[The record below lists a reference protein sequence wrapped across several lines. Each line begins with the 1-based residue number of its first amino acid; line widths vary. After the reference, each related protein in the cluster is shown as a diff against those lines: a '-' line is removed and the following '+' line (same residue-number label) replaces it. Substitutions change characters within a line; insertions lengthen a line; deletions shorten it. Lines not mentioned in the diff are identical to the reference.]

1 MAKQNAVWGIDI
13 GQCALKALR
22 CTWDADGQ
30 AVVADKYDF
39 IEYPKILS
47 QPDSDP
53 EELIK
58 DALEEFLSRNEVLGD
73 RVAISVSGQAGLSR
87 FFKPPPVEIKTLP
100 DIVKYEVKQQIPF
113 PIEDVIW
120 DWQQLGGVV
129 VEGRAIDA
137 EVGLFAMKREA
148 VYRALRPFDDIG
160 VEIDIVQLSP
170 LSIFNV
176 VCFDQIKNLPDP
188 ELFDPDNP
196 PPSVVVLSMGTDTTD
211 LIVTN
216 GIKLWL
222 RNIPIGGNHF
232 TKQLS
237 REMKLTQAKAEHL
250 KKNARVSENPKAI
263 FKAMRPVFNDL
274 VNEVQRSLTYFQS
287 IEKSADLSEII
298 LLGNAAKLP
307 GLRQFLNKQLEIDIA
322 KISEFNK
329 LSGGEVTTQPTFS
342 NNLLSFAPC
351 YGLCIQGLK
360 ESRIDTNLLPQE
372 IVVERIIRAKKPW
385 VLASVG
391 LLTFGLLLGYF
402 SIANAWWSS
411 NEKFVD
417 ANNVSW
423 KKAISQ
429 VKSTKSKS
437 DGFIASDEEQIL
449 QLQQFNTIA
458 TELTSASEG
467 KASWIEFY
475 SALSQAFPE
484 DPRIKA
490 IKDAQPDH
498 RAAPT
503 EIPFSDREELYVD
516 HVESA
521 YFPNLQAWLNEVK
534 PIHDKMF
541 QLDQD
546 EIDRMKQGGASAEDV
561 EDLLAVADEMQE
573 VDDYS
578 SGEIDA
584 ADVGLVGPLGGKK
597 GWVIEIRGHHFHNSD
612 EQLAKLNM
620 GKAYLVK
627 TLIKTL
633 IEKDDVV
640 LPTNGKDELFS
651 YADIGITFPT
661 VTFQTPLAEKTIV
674 FDPTATEG
682 ADEDSAAGTGD
693 GRGKFSGGSGNGMGM
708 GMGMGMGAGEGA
720 GDTGAASETLSPDED
735 PNVQKV
741 NEFTFVVQMA
751 WTPRSEKERMDA
763 RTARLEKI
771 AADKKAEAG
780 DAIEEE
786 G

>member
-423 KKAISQ
+423 KKALSQ

-578 SGEIDA
+578 GGEIDA
-584 ADVGLVGPLGGKK
+584 GDVGLVGPLGGKK
-597 GWVIEIRGHHFHNSD
+597 GWVIEVRGHHFHNSD

-693 GRGKFSGGSGNGMGM
+693 GRGKFSGGSGMGM
-708 GMGMGMGAGEGA
+708 GMGMGMGAGDGA

-751 WTPRSEKERMDA
+751 WTPRSEKERMEA

-771 AADKKAEAG
+771 EADKKAEAG

>member
-1 MAKQNAVWGIDI
+1 
-13 GQCALKALR
+13 
-22 CTWDADGQ
+22 
-30 AVVADKYDF
+30 
-39 IEYPKILS
+39 
-47 QPDSDP
+47 
-53 EELIK
+53 
-58 DALEEFLSRNEVLGD
+58 
-73 RVAISVSGQAGLSR
+73 
-87 FFKPPPVEIKTLP
+87 
-100 DIVKYEVKQQIPF
+100 
-113 PIEDVIW
+113 
-120 DWQQLGGVV
+120 
-129 VEGRAIDA
+129 
-137 EVGLFAMKREA
+137 
-148 VYRALRPFDDIG
+148 
-160 VEIDIVQLSP
+160 
-170 LSIFNV
+170 
-176 VCFDQIKNLPDP
+176 
-188 ELFDPDNP
+188 
-196 PPSVVVLSMGTDTTD
+196 MGTDTTD

-661 VTFQTPLAEKTIV
+661 VTFQTPLEEKTIV

-693 GRGKFSGGSGNGMGM
+693 GRGKFSGGSGMGM
-708 GMGMGMGAGEGA
+708 GMGMGMGAGDGA

>member
-423 KKAISQ
+423 KKALSQ

-546 EIDRMKQGGASAEDV
+546 EIDRMKEGGASAEDV

-578 SGEIDA
+578 GGEIDA
-584 ADVGLVGPLGGKK
+584 GDVGLVGPLGGKK
-597 GWVIEIRGHHFHNSD
+597 GWVIEVRGHHFHNSD

-693 GRGKFSGGSGNGMGM
+693 GRGKFSGGSGMGM
-708 GMGMGMGAGEGA
+708 GMGMGMGAGDGA

-751 WTPRSEKERMDA
+751 WTPRSEKERMEA

-771 AADKKAEAG
+771 EADKKAEAG

>member
-39 IEYPKILS
+39 IEYPKVLS

-58 DALEEFLSRNEVLGD
+58 DALEEFLSRNEVIGD

-287 IEKSADLSEII
+287 IEKSAELSEII

-322 KISEFNK
+322 KIAEFNK
-329 LSGGEVTTQPTFS
+329 LSGGDVTTQPTFS

-411 NEKFVD
+411 NEQFAD

-437 DGFIASDEEQIL
+437 DGFVASDEEQIL

-458 TELTSASEG
+458 TELTSASEE

-490 IKDAQPDH
+490 IKDAQSDH
-498 RAAPT
+498 RATPT

-521 YFPNLQAWLNEVK
+521 YFPNLQAWLNEIK

-541 QLDQD
+541 QLNQE
-546 EIDRMKQGGASAEDV
+546 EIDKMKAGGASAQDV
-561 EDLLAVADEMQE
+561 EDLLSEAESLQE
-573 VDDYS
+573 DDGGNYYPD
-578 SGEIDA
+578 GEIDTT
-584 ADVGLVGPLGGKK
+584 DVGLVGPLGGKK

-612 EQLAKLNM
+612 KQLAKLNM

-633 IEKDDVV
+633 MEKDDVV
-640 LPTNGKDELFS
+640 LPTNGKDEMFS
-651 YADIGITFPT
+651 YKDIGITFPT
-661 VTFQTPLAEKTIV
+661 VTMQTPLEEKTIR

-682 ADEDSAAGTGD
+682 ADEDSAAGAGD
-693 GRGKFSGGSGNGMGM
+693 GRGKFSGGA
-708 GMGMGMGAGEGA
+708 GMGMGMGAGA
-720 GDTGAASETLSPDED
+720 GPGDGDSGAASESLSPDED
-735 PNVQKV
+735 PNVQIV

-751 WTPRSEKERMDA
+751 WTPRSEQERLDA
-763 RTARLEKI
+763 RTTRI
-771 AADKKAEAG
+771 AEANKPNEDADEG
-780 DAIEEE
+780 DPVEDE